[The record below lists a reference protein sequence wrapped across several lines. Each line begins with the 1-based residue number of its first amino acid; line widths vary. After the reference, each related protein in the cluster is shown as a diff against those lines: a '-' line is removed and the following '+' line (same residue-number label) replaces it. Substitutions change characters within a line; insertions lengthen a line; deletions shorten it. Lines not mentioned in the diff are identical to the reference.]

1 MNKKFF
7 YGMFAA
13 GMLFATSCSNDEL
26 NLVQSG
32 NEAQVTFSLGLE
44 GGIGSRTIS
53 DGSGANKLVY
63 AVFDENGIRIDGI
76 DQEIVNNV
84 DFPYNATMTLAKG
97 QEYTVV
103 FWAQNS
109 ACSSYTI
116 DDDMNVTV
124 NYEGDNNDENRDAF
138 FKAETF
144 TVRGNQEIGVV
155 LKRPFAQINVGVDQ
169 QDWEDAL
176 ASNIEI
182 ENSSVVIEEAATK
195 IDLLTGNVSDPVT
208 VEYELATIPYQFT
221 TSQTL
226 EVETDATRDGKE
238 QYVWLSMSYILPYD
252 ASEGGAARTTVESLS
267 YTFDPENTSK
277 KDILFNEGLNGVPVR
292 RNWRTNIL
300 GKILTGDIQFNISIL
315 PIYDGDYNE
324 PTFDENNQ
332 LVVSTAEDLKK
343 ALANEQIDKIA
354 LAPGT
359 YSGIFEFDSNRE
371 VTIEPAANGRAA
383 NDVIIDGEF
392 GVAGSGTVNF
402 KNLTFQCTDFSQ
414 VYSNSYLNKGN
425 KYIISI
431 YVGNVNVDNC
441 IFNIT
446 EDGSG
451 AIHQY
456 ESNHTK
462 LVVKNSTFNSN
473 GNYTLRTK
481 GTVSVENCTFDNM
494 VRQCLQVQGNP
505 YYTDNQTIEFTN
517 NKITNPQDGVMG
529 VSISNGF
536 EAKGMIFNV
545 GGNDDMINNISYDP
559 AKSSNILPYLDTH
572 TFTGEIKEI
581 VEEGNA
587 INHIAATADQLNTLL
602 NDASVTE
609 IILGA
614 DINAHIVMKSNKTIV
629 GNGYLLGSIN
639 LNGAQNATL
648 KNIKF
653 DAANAVY
660 GYDGKGNKKEYA
672 FSNII
677 TGDNVNKPIKGAHNL
692 VIDGCTFTGTFAN
705 PGAAIAFTDQNRG
718 GGASGNIT
726 IKNCKFETSNS
737 NYEIYAYYTG
747 NGLNGI
753 GDFIIKNNIFSSV
766 NFVGPIYLGQYM
778 SSTPVELEDNTF
790 TVVSSQDYAI
800 YVQPHSSGSYTVSVS
815 ASNNTYKN

>member
-76 DQEIVNNV
+76 NQETVNNV

-124 NYEGDNNDENRDAF
+124 NYEGYNNDENRDAF

-144 TVRGNQEIGVV
+144 TVKGNQEIGVV

-195 IDLLTGNVSDPVT
+195 IDLLTGNVSVPVT
-208 VEYELATIPYQFT
+208 VEYDLATIPYQFT

-252 ASEGGAARTTVESLS
+252 ASEGGAAKTTVESLS

-414 VYSNSYLNKGN
+414 VYSNSHLNRGG

-481 GTVSVENCTFDNM
+481 GTVSVENCTFDSM

-505 YYTDNQTIEFTN
+505 SYTDNQTIEFTN

-536 EAKGMIFNV
+536 EARGMTFNV

-559 AKSSNILPYLDTH
+559 AKNSNILPYLDTH

-581 VEEGNA
+581 VEEGYA
-587 INHIAATADQLNTLL
+587 VNHIAATEDQLNALL
-602 NDASVTE
+602 ADPSVTE
-609 IILGA
+609 ITLSA
-614 DINAHIVMKSNKTIV
+614 DINAHIVMKSNKTID
-629 GNGYLLGSIN
+629 GNGYLLGIIN
-639 LNGAQNATL
+639 LKGADNVTL

-660 GYDGKGNKKEYA
+660 GYDGVGTKKDYA

-677 TGDNVNKPIKGAHNL
+677 TGDNNEINNKGSHNL

-705 PGAAIAFTDQNRG
+705 PGAAISFTDQKRG
-718 GGASGNIT
+718 GGGSGNIT
-726 IKNCKFETSNS
+726 IKNCMFDNTNS
-737 NYEIYAYYTG
+737 NYVIYGHYTG
-747 NGLNGI
+747 DSSNGHGNFVI
-753 GDFIIKNNIFSSV
+753 ENNTFKTTC
-766 NFVGPIYLGQYM
+766 NVGPIYLGRYA
-778 SSTPVELEDNTF
+778 SNVA
-790 TVVSSQDYAI
+790 VVVTGNDFQSVTSIDDAI
-800 YVQPHSSGSYTVSVS
+800 YVQDHSSYGVSVN
-815 ASNNTYKN
+815 ASNNTFNN